1 MFKRSLLLVLMAI
14 FSIFFAS
21 SVMAAEATITTSYSV
36 ITAFGPASTMQQNVP
51 EGEKVIISADKQNA
65 YRVKTIKV
73 TDEAHLIRLMGAA
86 TENELTDLQ
95 KGLLETYRFSRQAEF
110 ESMKTRIPGQS
121 KAIDL
126 NLVDITGYTDT
137 SRYPKITDDFWPQN
151 SRTYRRS
158 GDGFDL
164 HSEIRISG
172 TDCLG
177 YGSDTPGR
185 MKSTFA
191 HEFGHALDKTFIETN
206 AYGFDGSH
214 YINEKIE
221 PKASFAEGF
230 ANFIKMIFFPEEE
243 KETRDSLKT
252 VKIEKPQGGY
262 DEYPIASVQI
272 SGEGFLDIEAIN
284 ALIFTRLA
292 ADLPDG
298 QKLVLDSFQKHNQQE
313 NRMSR
318 FLQNFIKDYPRHATV
333 VAQTLDRET
342 FGRLSDADIRLIL
355 GNNADV
361 EKYLTTRSGSNQVP
375 PAAAKPEENFQT
387 ITHKS
392 GTIYKWKDAQGN
404 WQFTDQPPQNGT
416 EYSTRGS
423 TATPGKASPVKIENP
438 DTDPFIIGY

>member
-1 MFKRSLLLVLMAI
+1 MFKRLLLLTLLAI
-14 FSIFFAS
+14 FPVCFAPAAL
-21 SVMAAEATITTSYSV
+21 AAETTIVTSYTA
-36 ITAFGPASTMQQNVP
+36 ITAFGPASNMQQNVP
-51 EGEKVIISADKQNA
+51 EGEKVVLSADGQNA

-73 TDEAHLIRLMGAA
+73 TDETHLMRLMGAT

-95 KGLLETYRFSRQAEF
+95 KGLLETYRFARQAEF
-110 ESMKTRIPGQS
+110 DTLKPRIPGQT
-121 KAIDL
+121 KTIDL

-137 SRYPKITDDFWPQN
+137 SRYTKITDDFWPQN

-158 GDGFDL
+158 GDSFSL

-172 TDCLG
+172 TDYLG
-177 YGSDTPGR
+177 HGSNTAKS

-191 HEFGHALDKTFIETN
+191 HEFGHALDKTFTETN
-206 AYGFDGSH
+206 AYGHDGAH

-230 ANFIKMIFFPEEE
+230 ANFIKMLFFPEEE
-243 KETRDSLKT
+243 KEFRDSLKT
-252 VKIEKPQGGY
+252 VKIERPQGGY

-272 SGEGFLDIEAIN
+272 NGEGFLDIEAIN

-298 QKLVLDSFQKHNQQE
+298 EKLVLDSFEKHNQQE
-313 NRMSR
+313 NRMSH
-318 FLQNFIKDYPRHATV
+318 FLQNFIKDYPQHTTV

-355 GNNADV
+355 GNNTAIQAYLATRSV
-361 EKYLTTRSGSNQVP
+361 PNVTPPAPQPEEKYQV
-375 PAAAKPEENFQT
+375 
-387 ITHKS
+387 ITHKN

-404 WQFTDQPPQNGT
+404 WQFTDQPPSAGV
-416 EYSTRGS
+416 EYTTRGS
-423 TATPGKASPVKIENP
+423 TATPGKASPVKVENP

>member
-1 MFKRSLLLVLMAI
+1 MNSGMRSTKL
-14 FSIFFAS
+14 
-21 SVMAAEATITTSYSV
+21 
-36 ITAFGPASTMQQNVP
+36 
-51 EGEKVIISADKQNA
+51 
-65 YRVKTIKV
+65 
-73 TDEAHLIRLMGAA
+73 
-86 TENELTDLQ
+86 
-95 KGLLETYRFSRQAEF
+95 
-110 ESMKTRIPGQS
+110 
-121 KAIDL
+121 
-126 NLVDITGYTDT
+126 
-137 SRYPKITDDFWPQN
+137 
-151 SRTYRRS
+151 
-158 GDGFDL
+158 
-164 HSEIRISG
+164 
-172 TDCLG
+172 
-177 YGSDTPGR
+177 
-185 MKSTFA
+185 
-191 HEFGHALDKTFIETN
+191 IETN

>member
-1 MFKRSLLLVLMAI
+1 MLKRSLLLTLLAI
-14 FSIFFAS
+14 FSACFAPS
-21 SVMAAEATITTSYSV
+21 IWAAETTVTTSYTA
-36 ITAFGPASTMQQNVP
+36 ITAFGPVNTLQQNVP
-51 EGEKVIISADKQNA
+51 EGEKVIISADGQNA

-95 KGLLETYRFSRQAEF
+95 KGLLETYRFARQAEF
-110 ESMKTRIPGQS
+110 DSLKTRIPGQS

-137 SRYPKITDDFWPQN
+137 SRYTKIADDFWPQN

-158 GDGFDL
+158 GDGFEL

-177 YGSDTPGR
+177 YGSDTAR
-185 MKSTFA
+185 SMQSTFA
-191 HEFGHALDKTFIETN
+191 HEFGHALDKTFTEAN
-206 AYGFDGSH
+206 AYGHDGAH
-214 YINEKIE
+214 YVNEKIE

-230 ANFIKMIFFPEEE
+230 ANFIKMLFFPEEE
-243 KETRDSLKT
+243 KEFRDSLKT
-252 VKIEKPQGGY
+252 VKIERPQGGY
-262 DEYPIASVQI
+262 DEYPIASAQI

-298 QKLVLDSFQKHNQQE
+298 QKLVLDSFEKHNQQE

-318 FLQNFIKDYPRHATV
+318 FLQNFIKDYPQHAAF

-342 FGRLSDADIRLIL
+342 FGRLSDADVRLIL
-355 GNNADV
+355 GSNADV
-361 EKYLTTRSGSNQVP
+361 QKYIAGRNVANQAP
-375 PAAAKPEENFQT
+375 PASQPEEKTQAV
-387 ITHKS
+387 THKP

-404 WQFTDQPPQNGT
+404 WQFTDQPPPAGV
-416 EYSTRGS
+416 EYTTRGS